1 MAIRLKRS
9 TVIILLVVY
18 ILAVIYVV
26 FLDPTRVA
34 GERYAEPRWMP
45 LKSTYDFIIEAG
57 KSLRYIRYWAFFLL
71 NLIGNV
77 IMFMPLGFL
86 LEALSAG
93 AANKIRVIT
102 IAFFFSLSIE
112 LLQLVLMIGVYDAD
126 DIVLNTLGA
135 WLGLCMYR
143 KMAKKNV
150 VLVHNNS

>member
-1 MAIRLKRS
+1 MVIRLKRS
-9 TVIILLVVY
+9 IVIVLLVIY
-18 ILAVIYVV
+18 ILAVLYVV

-34 GERYAEPRWMP
+34 GERYATPRWMP

-57 KSLRYIRYWAFFLL
+57 QSLRYIRYWAFFLL
-71 NLIGNV
+71 NLIGNI

-86 LEALSAG
+86 LDALSTG

-102 IAFFFSLSIE
+102 IAFFFSLGIE

-135 WLGLCMYR
+135 WLGMCLYR
-143 KMAKKNV
+143 IMAKKNV
-150 VLVHNNS
+150 VLVS